1 MESTIIAKPSA
12 RRKLIDIP
20 DDVFRTLSIRA
31 AALGLNLK
39 NYIEQLLVREAN
51 EIDDAELYRY
61 LVANRPDGKVMLNEE
76 EKSNFEKWLDS
87 NRRL

>member
-1 MESTIIAKPSA
+1 MESTITAKPSA
-12 RRKLIDIP
+12 RRKLIDIT
-20 DDVFRTLSIRA
+20 DVVFLTLSIRA

-87 NRRL
+87 NR